1 MYKRQGLNGLTD
13 ALTAGIT
20 GAADF
25 ADAMKAMAKSVV
37 DSLIKMLIQKYLVD
51 AAFGFITGAIGGGTN
66 TAPNTNMGAN
76 FSNRNM
82 DGGGY
87 TGNGSRSGGMD
98 GKGGF
103 MAMLHPQETV
113 IDHTKN
119 TNNLSKTAEQVQ
131 GFQDSGNDR
140 FKSLGRGGLKETID
154 NKDVRSF
161 DGGGFTG
168 NGSRSGGVDGKGG
181 FNAILHPNETVTDHT
196 KSINKKRNER
206 ENTNEENNSIVV
218 NQTINVTTGVQQT
231 VRAEIVQLMPQIAQ
245 AAKGAVADARLRG
258 GNFSKAMG
266 GA

>member
-1 MYKRQGLNGLTD
+1 MFP
-13 ALTAGIT
+13 T
-20 GAADF
+20 G
-25 ADAMKAMAKSVV
+25 
-37 DSLIKMLIQKYLVD
+37 
-51 AAFGFITGAIGGGTN
+51 GGGTS

-76 FSNRNM
+76 LTGGRNF

-119 TNNLSKTAEQVQ
+119 TNNLSKTADQIQ
-131 GFQDSGNDR
+131 SFQNSNSDR
-140 FKSLGRGGLKETID
+140 FKSLGRGGLNETIENENRRSIHSNNLNETID
-154 NKDVRSF
+154 NKDLRSF